1 MSALQERHDKEYLQH
16 MTEMKELQRIISH
29 DDKIKKFMTIKA
41 SDRATLKAEE
51 SDKVCAPLFFPVFL
65 GSMSQLDCGPYMWSG
80 KK

>member
-1 MSALQERHDKEYLQH
+1 MSALQERHDKEHLQH

-51 SDKVCAPLFFPVFL
+51 SDKKRQMRGGYYDKVSLNNQ
-65 GSMSQLDCGPYMWSG
+65 SS
-80 KK
+80 